1 MPVRADSIVFGHTSM
16 LPSWVVQGHFS
27 APQLAAI
34 LHAVRGRAV
43 VSQYRGG
50 IAEWVVA
57 NESRM
62 SPPIRPRLLL
72 LSTRI
77 RVRRLGAHCRPRG
90 RPRGRA
96 QLQRHDE
103 PVVLAKSRSASV
115 ACT

>member
-57 NESRM
+57 NEPYV
-62 SPPIRPRLLL
+62 SPY
-72 LSTRI
+72 STETSSTECHEE
-77 RVRRLGAHCRPRG
+77 GP
-90 RPRGRA
+90 PW
-96 QLQRHDE
+96 
-103 PVVLAKSRSASV
+103 
-115 ACT
+115 